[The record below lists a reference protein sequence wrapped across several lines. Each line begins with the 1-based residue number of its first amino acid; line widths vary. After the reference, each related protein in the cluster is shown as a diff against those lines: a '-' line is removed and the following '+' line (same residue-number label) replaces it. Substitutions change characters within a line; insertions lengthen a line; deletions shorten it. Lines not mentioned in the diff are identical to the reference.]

1 MSNRLVFARLLETIM
16 DMEKDVGLNNFTSSE
31 QQVYAAVVLLS
42 NDTNLPVSIH
52 DIKSHDLVREIPMP
66 TIYRSFN
73 RLIRAKKI
81 CHIGSD
87 RSGLYAIAS

>member
-16 DMEKDVGLNNFTSSE
+16 DMEKDVGLNNFTSNE
-31 QQVYAAVVLLS
+31 QQVYSAVVLLS

-52 DIKSHDLVREIPMP
+52 DIRSHYLVRDIPMP

-87 RSGLYAIAS
+87 RSGLYAIT

>member
-16 DMEKDVGLNNFTSSE
+16 DMEKDVGLSNFTANE
-31 QQVYAAVVLLS
+31 QQVYAAVILLS
-42 NDTNLPVSIH
+42 NDTTLPVSIH
-52 DIKSHDLVREIPMP
+52 DIRSHYLVRDIPMP

-87 RSGLYAIAS
+87 RSGLYAIT

>member
-1 MSNRLVFARLLETIM
+1 MSNRMVFARLLETIM
-16 DMEKDVGLNNFTSSE
+16 DMEKDVGLNTFTSNE

-42 NDTNLPVSIH
+42 KDTNLPVSIH
-52 DIKSHDLVREIPMP
+52 DIRSHDLVRDIPMP

-87 RSGLYAIAS
+87 RSGLYATT

>member
-1 MSNRLVFARLLETIM
+1 MSNRMVFARLLETIM
-16 DMEKDVGLNNFTSSE
+16 DMEKDVGLNNFTSNE

-52 DIKSHDLVREIPMP
+52 DIKSHDLVRDIPMP

-81 CHIGSD
+81 CHVGSD
-87 RSGLYAIAS
+87 RSGLYATT

>member
-1 MSNRLVFARLLETIM
+1 MSNRMVFARLLETIM
-16 DMEKDVGLNNFTSSE
+16 DMEKDVGLNNFTSNE

-52 DIKSHDLVREIPMP
+52 DIKSHYLVRDIPMP

-73 RLIRAKKI
+73 RLISAKKI

-87 RSGLYAIAS
+87 RSGLYATT

>member
-1 MSNRLVFARLLETIM
+1 MSSRLVFARLLETIM
-16 DMEKDVGLNNFTSSE
+16 DMEKDVGLSNFTSNE
-31 QQVYAAVVLLS
+31 QQVYAAVILLS
-42 NDTNLPVSIH
+42 NDTTLPVSIH
-52 DIKSHDLVREIPMP
+52 DIRSHYLVRDIPMP

-87 RSGLYAIAS
+87 RSGLYSIT

>member
-16 DMEKDVGLNNFTSSE
+16 DMEKDVGLNNFTSNE

-42 NDTNLPVSIH
+42 NDTNVPVSIH
-52 DIKSHDLVREIPMP
+52 EIRGHDLVRDIPMP

-73 RLIRAKKI
+73 RLIKAKKI
-81 CHIGSD
+81 CHVGTD
-87 RSGLYAIAS
+87 RSGLYAIT